1 MKRFPLKATRFLY
14 LNIGKPFLFLFD
26 AEAVHGFATS
36 LGAVLGAICPLK
48 WLMKKAAAPRDA
60 SFTQTVAGIRF
71 AGPIGLA
78 AGFDYEAR
86 LTQILP
92 AVGFGFETVGTIT
105 NGAYE
110 GNKKP
115 RLGRLPKSRSL
126 LVNKGFKNRGI
137 RAILAK
143 LSGKKFEIPIGIS
156 IGVTNSPELSSQE
169 LAIAD
174 ISAAFDEAE
183 KSSVSFSYYELNI
196 SCPNLRVKTDFYSPE
211 NLSNLLA
218 AVTGKKLRKPL
229 FVKMPIDKT
238 DGQALAMLETISRY
252 PVQGIIFG
260 NLQRSRDTLVPE
272 EVALAVKGGLSG
284 KPTEKRSNELIALAY
299 RNYGNK
305 LAIVGCGGV
314 FNAEDAYRKIR
325 LGASLIQMITG
336 MIYEGPQLIGE
347 INLNLAE
354 LLKRDGFSKISD
366 AVGADNRA
374 E

>member
-1 MKRFPLKATRFLY
+1 MKQSALRLCRFLY

-36 LGAVLGAICPLK
+36 LGAFLGAIGPLK
-48 WLMKKAAAPRDA
+48 WLMKKSAAPRDA
-60 SFTQTVAGIRF
+60 SLVQTIGGIRF
-71 AGPIGLA
+71 SGPLGLA

-110 GNKKP
+110 GNRKP

-137 RAILAK
+137 KAILAK
-143 LSGKKFEIPIGIS
+143 LRGNRFEIPVGIS

-174 ISAAFDEAE
+174 ISAAFEEAE
-183 KSSVSFSYYELNI
+183 KSSVPFSYYELNI

-211 NLSNLLA
+211 HLSNLLA
-218 AVTGKKLRKPL
+218 EVTGKKLRKPL

-238 DGQALAMLETISRY
+238 DGEALAMLEVISRH
-252 PVQGIIFG
+252 PVQGVIFG

-272 EVALAVKGGLSG
+272 EVPLAVRGGLSG
-284 KPTEKRSNELIALAY
+284 KPTEKRSDELIALAY
-299 RNYGNK
+299 RSFGKK
-305 LAIVGCGGV
+305 LTIIGCGGA
-314 FNAEDAYRKIR
+314 FCAEDAYRKIR
-325 LGASLIQMITG
+325 LGASLVQLITG

-347 INLNLAE
+347 MNLGLAE
-354 LLKRDGFSKISD
+354 LLKRDGFADISE
-366 AVGADNRA
+366 AVGTALPR
-374 E
+374 